1 MAKYKKP
8 KGMSLSEIKVLSG
21 KQIYSAD
28 KWARLRHSEHIVK
41 ISMLGKTKKGKKGVQ
56 HEIIFNDGSK
66 RKSIKVFF

>member
-8 KGMSLSEIKVLSG
+8 KGMSLSEIKALSG
-21 KQIYSAD
+21 KQIYSTD

-41 ISMLGKTKKGKKGVQ
+41 ISMLETVKGKKGVQ
-56 HEIIFNDGSK
+56 YEIIFNDGSK